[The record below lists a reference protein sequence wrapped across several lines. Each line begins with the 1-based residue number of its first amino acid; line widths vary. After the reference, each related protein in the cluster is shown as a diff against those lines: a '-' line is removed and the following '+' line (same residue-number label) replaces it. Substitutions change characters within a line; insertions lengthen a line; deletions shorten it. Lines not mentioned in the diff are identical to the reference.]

1 MKKILLVALLLSACK
16 HTDTG
21 TGITIPPVPVQ
32 LSQRAESLPPNND
45 ATFAGQIRDNNNN
58 IRAYNKVASE
68 KNALLDLY
76 NCVRESINNR
86 REPKCL

>member
-1 MKKILLVALLLSACK
+1 MKKILVLALLLSACK

-21 TGITIPPVPVQ
+21 NGLMIPPVPSQ
-32 LSQRAESLPPNND
+32 LADKARPLPANND

-76 NCVRESINNR
+76 NCVRDAINNR
-86 REPKCL
+86 KEPKCQ